1 MRTIFTSLSDTPS
14 CSTSVFY
21 ALPFQPPNKPMTG
34 GKYPQPIQTPQHV
47 RILIPVA
54 SRKSIIGEE
63 GTSQTIANRTIQE
76 SFHCIFTT
84 NSIILLPFFYTTSC
98 KCTVHN

>member
-63 GTSQTIANRTIQE
+63 GTSQTIA
-76 SFHCIFTT
+76 
-84 NSIILLPFFYTTSC
+84 IILLPFFYTTSC